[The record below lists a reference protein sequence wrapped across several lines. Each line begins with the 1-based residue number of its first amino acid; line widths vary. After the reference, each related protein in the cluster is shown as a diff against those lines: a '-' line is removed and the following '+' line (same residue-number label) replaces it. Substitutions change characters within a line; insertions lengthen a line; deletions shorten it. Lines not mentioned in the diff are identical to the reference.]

1 MAGKCNPYVLDN
13 GLVSL
18 KNLATH
24 LYICSQEPVDYA
36 SATTTYALGNM
47 NFGAGSALTGPVDR
61 GTNTGVAPYAGRK
74 VTTVAV
80 TSGTVTGSG
89 TATRWAIVDSVNS
102 RLLVD
107 NDLAASQAVT
117 AGNVWSVPAFDFG
130 IPGS

>member
-1 MAGKCNPYVLDN
+1 MAGKCNSWVLDN
-13 GLVSL
+13 GLVGL

-24 LYICSQEPVDYA
+24 IYICSQEPLDYA
-36 SATTTYALGNM
+36 GATSTYALGSQ
-47 NFGAGSALTGPVDR
+47 NFGAGNTLTGPTDR
-61 GTNTGVAPYAGRK
+61 SPNGRQ
-74 VTTVAV
+74 VTTTAV
-80 TSGTVTGSG
+80 TSGTITGTG

-117 AGNVWSVPAFDFG
+117 AGNVFSLPSFAFG

>member
-1 MAGKCNPYVLDN
+1 MPGKCNSWVLDN
-13 GLVSL
+13 GLIQL
-18 KNLATH
+18 QQKGTH
-24 LYICSQEPVDYA
+24 IYICSGEPTDYA
-36 SATTTYALGNM
+36 SATTTLALGNK
-47 NFGAGSALTGPVDR
+47 NFGPGNAITGPTAR
-61 GTNTGVAPYAGRK
+61 TPNGSK

-80 TSGTVTGSG
+80 TDGAITGSG

-117 AGNVWSVPAFDFG
+117 SGNVFSLPAFDFG